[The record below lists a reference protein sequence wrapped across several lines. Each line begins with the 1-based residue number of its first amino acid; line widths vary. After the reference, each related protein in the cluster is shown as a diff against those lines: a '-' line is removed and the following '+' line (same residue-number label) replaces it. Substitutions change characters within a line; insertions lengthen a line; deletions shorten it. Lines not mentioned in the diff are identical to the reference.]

1 MNHTGILV
9 AVCYCLLESVS
20 SSPLPYQLLTCLEDF
35 GDVVPSI
42 FMDVYRPGLHVML
55 DVLEPAFGL
64 FQWQVLHQSL
74 VDIIFRIAQQA
85 SSLQEDT
92 PTCNLRWTS
101 AAILASR
108 EKNKC
113 HKCLDVW
120 LKRWNGET
128 MEQEEKQLSPKQHGP
143 WFSNVHCCLGHL
155 SFRYRAGICSPS
167 CQRLAYHPQIGTHL
181 GLGVG
186 VLLEFID
193 FLQQCVQ
200 TSNLASKFVK
210 KISLR
215 IKMISLKNGQLVW
228 ARPSTN

>member
-1 MNHTGILV
+1 MNHTGILE

-35 GDVVPSI
+35 WDVVPSI

-74 VDIIFRIAQQA
+74 VDVILRIAQQA

-108 EKNKC
+108 EKKQVSQLSR
-113 HKCLDVW
+113 CLVKTV
-120 LKRWNGET
+120 KRWN
-128 MEQEEKQLSPKQHGP
+128 HGTRRKAA
-143 WFSNVHCCLGHL
+143 V
-155 SFRYRAGICSPS
+155 
-167 CQRLAYHPQIGTHL
+167 
-181 GLGVG
+181 
-186 VLLEFID
+186 
-193 FLQQCVQ
+193 
-200 TSNLASKFVK
+200 SKT
-210 KISLR
+210 
-215 IKMISLKNGQLVW
+215 
-228 ARPSTN
+228 ARSVVF